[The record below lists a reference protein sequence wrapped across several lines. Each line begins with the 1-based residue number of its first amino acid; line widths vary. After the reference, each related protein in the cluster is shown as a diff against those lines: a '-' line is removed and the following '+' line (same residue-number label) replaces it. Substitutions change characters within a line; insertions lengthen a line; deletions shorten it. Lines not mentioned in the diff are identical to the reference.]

1 VPFEDEDGNSRLACR
16 PGEGVFMLHT
26 IEFAA
31 DIWVDLEWS
40 PKQPLERVRLRR
52 GTRTRA
58 QVHPHVLETAA
69 GPVET
74 ADLFFENRTVG
85 RNVPFGHFSFVE
97 G

>member
-1 VPFEDEDGNSRLACR
+1 VPRADEGALAM
-16 PGEGVFMLHT
+16 FHT
-26 IEFAA
+26 IEFAT

-58 QVHPHVLETAA
+58 QIQPRVIETAN
-69 GPVET
+69 GPMES
-74 ADLFFENRTVG
+74 ADLFFENGTVG
-85 RNVPFGHFSFVE
+85 RSVPFAHFTFAE